1 MLIVVI
7 YLPVSSLTIIL
18 FYIVSVIRLLL
29 KTFLLQEEAFPEKRF
44 LAKILKSM
52 EYSLKEVPEARNTII
67 TDFNSLIS
75 YIFVPVYQ
83 GCQKCFDHV
92 SNPLN

>member
-29 KTFLLQEEAFPEKRF
+29 KTFLLQEEAFLEKRF
-44 LAKILKSM
+44 LAKILKNM
-52 EYSLKEVPEARNTII
+52 EYSL
-67 TDFNSLIS
+67 
-75 YIFVPVYQ
+75 
-83 GCQKCFDHV
+83 
-92 SNPLN
+92 

>member
-29 KTFLLQEEAFPEKRF
+29 NTFLLQEEAFLEKRF
-44 LAKILKSM
+44 LAKILKNM
-52 EYSLKEVPEARNTII
+52 EYSLKEVPEARNTI
-67 TDFNSLIS
+67 DF
-75 YIFVPVYQ
+75 
-83 GCQKCFDHV
+83 
-92 SNPLN
+92 